1 MNNSTHI
8 FHAARGSRLGAFA
21 LGGLVALGALG
32 ARGAEMAFP
41 EQDQRAARVQTL
53 NTPRTFPAVASK
65 AEWQQRASAIREQVL
80 VSCGLWPLPEKT
92 PLNAKVFGRIE
103 REGYSVEKVYFQSY
117 PGFYVG
123 GNLYRPLGQGK
134 GPFPGVL
141 NPHGHWNAGRLA
153 DEKSGSIPAR
163 CINQARQGMVA
174 FSWDMVGYND
184 TQFAH
189 PEGAPGYKTHRHF
202 ANDLTNQLWGISQMG
217 LQTWNSI
224 RALDF
229 LESLPDVDAK
239 RMACT
244 GESGGGTQT
253 FMLGAIEDRL
263 AVQAPIVMVSHSMQG
278 GCSCENVA
286 GLRVDYSNMEVA
298 AAAVPRPQIIVGATG
313 DWTRTTMELEGPS
326 IAKVYSLF
334 DKGDQFRY
342 VRFNFDHNYNQTSRE
357 AVYAWFGRWLNHG
370 PDVAIPETPYTK
382 EPDAALRVFPD
393 GQMPADT
400 VTEEQLIAQLTRSA
414 TNEWWTYAPIN
425 PPLLERYRNQMI
437 PAWKR
442 TLQVELIQRG
452 LLVQTEK
459 ITKAE
464 DYTATRLQLG
474 RVGRGDRLEAT
485 LITPRRDP
493 LQLMAVLAH
502 PEGRAGY
509 LNADAAPKGLARQ
522 LLDRNVAVLLVD
534 TFAPDEKQTK
544 ARNYTADF
552 FTTYNRTDMQ
562 ERVQDLVTACAF
574 AQTHSKGRRIIL
586 SGEGRAGLWAM
597 LAAPAADALVADC
610 AAFDSTTDQSF
621 LARDVFAPGLRK
633 IGAFEGV
640 AAINTGNPLLLH
652 HTGEKFSTRFLTKVY
667 KGMHVPERFRQEA
680 AALKDT
686 EIAEW
691 VAGLKPL

>member
-1 MNNSTHI
+1 MNNSTHR
-8 FHAARGSRLGAFA
+8 FHPARGAVL
-21 LGGLVALGALG
+21 GLVALAGLVALSTTGAS
-32 ARGAEMAFP
+32 GAEVAFP

-53 NTPRTFPAVASK
+53 NTRRTFPEVASK
-65 AEWQQRASAIREQVL
+65 AEWQQRAAAIREQVL
-80 VSCGLWPLPEKT
+80 VSCGLWPLPEKS
-92 PLNAKVFGRIE
+92 PLQAKVFGRVE
-103 REGYSVEKVYFQSY
+103 REGYSVEKVYFQSH

-123 GNLYRPLGQGK
+123 GNLYRPLGRGK

-141 NPHGHWNAGRLA
+141 NPHGHWNPGRLV
-153 DEKSGSIPAR
+153 DEKSGSVPAR
-163 CINQARQGMVA
+163 CINFARQGMVA

-184 TQFAH
+184 TQFAQ
-189 PEGAPGYKTHRHF
+189 PGGAPGYQTHRHF

-286 GLRVDYSNMEVA
+286 GLRVDYSNMEIA

-334 DKGDQFRY
+334 GEADQFRY

-370 PDVAIPETPYTK
+370 PDVAIAEQPYTK
-382 EPDAALRVFPD
+382 EPDAALRVFAD
-393 GQMPADT
+393 GQRPADT
-400 VTEEQLIAQLTRSA
+400 VTEEQLIAQLTHSA
-414 TNEWWTYAPIN
+414 TNAWWTYAPIN
-425 PPLLERYRNQMI
+425 PPLLERYRQQMI

-442 TLQVELIQRG
+442 TLQVELVQRG

-464 DYTATRLQLG
+464 DYTSTRLVLG
-474 RVGRGDRLEAT
+474 RVGRGDRLNAT
-485 LITPRRDP
+485 LLTPRRDP

-509 LNADAAPKGLARQ
+509 LNADASPKGLARQ
-522 LLDRNVAVLLVD
+522 LLDRNVAVLLVE
-534 TFAPDEKQTK
+534 TFTPDEKQTK

-574 AQTHSKGRRIIL
+574 AQTHSKGRRVIL
-586 SGEGRAGLWAM
+586 SGAGRAGLWAM

-610 AAFDSTTDQSF
+610 DAFDSTTDQSF

-640 AAINTGNPLLLH
+640 AAINTGSPLLLH

-667 KGMHVPERFRQEA
+667 NGMHVPERFRQER
-680 AALKDT
+680 AALKDA